1 MSKKKM
7 TDEQKLA
14 IFENWKSTEEYKVA
28 MDLAETRQKL
38 LDSGTKIE
46 IATKDIT
53 SDIQNYL
60 DEMHHLM

>member
-7 TDEQKLA
+7 TDEHKLA

-46 IATKDIT
+46 IATQDIT